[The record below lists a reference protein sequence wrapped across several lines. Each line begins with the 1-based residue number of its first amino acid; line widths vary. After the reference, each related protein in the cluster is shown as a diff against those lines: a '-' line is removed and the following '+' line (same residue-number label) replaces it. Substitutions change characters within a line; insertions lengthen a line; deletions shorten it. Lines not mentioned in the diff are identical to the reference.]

1 MLFTLKE
8 TLILEFATICVS
20 RAQDRFQR
28 TVFTAQITRR
38 RITQA
43 HQCVSATLTGTE
55 MDVNTTMSSH
65 MPPLVSVIQNVWAAV
80 PDQLTWTVY
89 AASKQ
94 LTLTNSVLVNVILTT
109 EESHVTFQLTTDVML
124 DATADVTVC
133 PTTTVSHV

>member
-1 MLFTLKE
+1 MLRAK
-8 TLILEFATICVS
+8 LILEFATICASPV
-20 RAQDRFQR
+20 QDRSRR

-38 RITQA
+38 RTTRA
-43 HQCVSATLTGTE
+43 LQCVSATLTGME
-55 MDVNTTMSSH
+55 MVVNTTMNSH
-65 MPPLVSVIQNVWAAV
+65 TPLLVSVIQNVWADV

-89 AASKQ
+89 AVSKQ

>member
-1 MLFTLKE
+1 VRFTLMA
-8 TLILEFATICVS
+8 THIPEFATICVS
-20 RAQDRFQR
+20 PAQDRSRR

-38 RITQA
+38 RTTTA
-43 HQCVSATLTGTE
+43 LLSVSATLTGTA

-65 MPPLVSVIQNVWAAV
+65 MPLLVSVIQNVWADV

-124 DATADVTVC
+124 DAMAVVTVC
-133 PTTTVSHV
+133 PTMTVSHV